1 MRKQRFDFVPK
12 VVLITL
18 NYDTYHKY
26 VGAIYFIQGQ
36 DKSNGIDY
44 PFDFQLLLA
53 LKIQWNN
60 TTVQWW
66 VNASG
71 KGDNEQLNI
80 RGCTYFYSAVG

>member
-1 MRKQRFDFVPK
+1 MIPK

-18 NYDTYHKY
+18 NYNTYHKY

-36 DKSNGIDY
+36 EHSNGIDY
-44 PFDFQLLLA
+44 PLDFQLLLA
-53 LKIQWNN
+53 LKIQWHN

-66 VNASG
+66 TIASG

-80 RGCTYFYSAVG
+80 TANTYFYSAIV